1 MSRYRR
7 RRREVWKRPPLWI
20 ALILAA
26 LALCAFIDTRETA
39 DADFSLFYLVAV
51 AAAGWF
57 LGRRYGLVA
66 AVLAAAAWTYADTIR
81 RPPELVRFAYWN
93 GFTRLAIFVF
103 AGLVMARIRSDERR
117 LRRSRRVLEEEIIRA
132 RTDVAT
138 DLPNARGFLERLDR
152 EMSDSKHI
160 GISFGLACIDI
171 EGLEKY
177 RDGHE
182 AGSEDDLL
190 RAIALVLRRAVRA
203 SDIPARLDRDEF
215 AVAFWDVERDA
226 LEKTLRRV
234 VAGVEAISA
243 EDPRAP
249 IAARIGLVRFSEPP
263 EDPREALRQGEKALH
278 EAYAAQQAVVIREET
293 AGTVGAPEADS
304 A

>member
-1 MSRYRR
+1 
-7 RRREVWKRPPLWI
+7 
-20 ALILAA
+20 
-26 LALCAFIDTRETA
+26 
-39 DADFSLFYLVAV
+39 VAV

-103 AGLVMARIRSDERR
+103 AGFVMARIRSDERR

-132 RTDVAT
+132 RTDVRRT
-138 DLPNARGFLERLDR
+138 CRTRGAFSNGSTGRCPTP
-152 EMSDSKHI
+152 STGGFPSV
-160 GISFGLACIDI
+160 LACIDI

-182 AGSEDDLL
+182 AGSEDDLV

-226 LEKTLRRV
+226 VEKTLRRV
-234 VAGVEAISA
+234 VAGVEADLRR
-243 EDPRAP
+243 DPRAP
-249 IAARIGLVRFSEPP
+249 IAARIGLVRFAELPDGPARGPP
-263 EDPREALRQGEKALH
+263 
-278 EAYAAQQAVVIREET
+278 
-293 AGTVGAPEADS
+293 AG
-304 A
+304 